1 MMDEIKRLER
11 RPFQFWFEDGIWE
24 MAFGAMILFL
34 GIFFLGQLIIPRKP
48 LWLALWVVASL
59 PVLFFSARFVNRG
72 IQSSKEKWTYPR
84 AGFVSYQRQGGFK
97 RSRRFSWR
105 GAILGLVS
113 GLTYSLL
120 KDVSGFSWPLLV
132 FGFLCGIA
140 ILYIAVRT
148 NQARFFLLSIVMF
161 IAGIILAKARADV
174 IIGLGV
180 LYAVQGLFLIASGRI
195 TFGRFVR
202 QNPVREG
209 NEP

>member
-84 AGFVSYQRQGGFK
+84 AGFVSYQWQDGFK
-97 RSRRFSWR
+97 RSRRYSWR
-105 GAILGLVS
+105 GAILGAIT
-113 GLTYSLL
+113 GFAYPFL
-120 KDVSGFSWPLLV
+120 KDLSGFSWPLLV
-132 FGFLCGIA
+132 FGFIWGMA
-140 ILYIAVRT
+140 IFYIAVRT
-148 NQARFFLLSIVMF
+148 NQARFFLLSIVML
-161 IAGIILAKARADV
+161 IAGIILARARVDV
-174 IIGLGV
+174 IFGLDV
-180 LYAVQGLFLIASGRI
+180 LYAVQGMFLIVSGRI

-202 QNPVREG
+202 QNPVREE